1 MRLSSRNAGPRR
13 KVWAKV
19 KFTAHV
25 AAALRQ
31 SEHRVVLTGA
41 SGWLGRSTLELL
53 HDALREQFAE
63 RVFCFGS
70 TQADV
75 HLSSTQIVTQRPLV
89 ELANLS
95 RHPTLLLH
103 FAFLTK
109 DRAEAMRESDYR
121 SANQAIR
128 QLVLDALEPI
138 GVEAAFLASSG
149 AAHFADDLLAT
160 PAMRLYGELKR
171 EDEAAF
177 TTWSEARD
185 RRLII
190 ARIFNLSG
198 PHINK
203 LPSYALS
210 SFILD
215 ALAGGP
221 VVVKARHEVRRG
233 YVAIRELMS
242 LAFALLLD
250 QARGVTQFD
259 SGGQDVEL
267 GELASLIASSMNCPV
282 ERPLS
287 GVGRADIYLGDD
299 RAYRRLLDRYGIEG
313 VSLTD
318 QISETFAFLKGAATP
333 EPLQD
338 THA

>member
-1 MRLSSRNAGPRR
+1 
-13 KVWAKV
+13 VT
-19 KFTAHV
+19 FTAHV

-31 SEHRVVLTGA
+31 SEHRIVLTGA
-41 SGWLGRSTLELL
+41 SGWLGRATLDLL
-53 HDALREQFAE
+53 QDALGEQFAQ
-63 RVFCFGS
+63 RVLCFGS

-75 HLSSTQIVTQRPLV
+75 HLSSTRMVTQRPLV

-109 DRAEAMRESDYR
+109 DRAETMRESEYR

-128 QLVLDALEPI
+128 RLVLDALDHI

-149 AAHFADDLLAT
+149 AARFADDPFAT
-160 PAMRLYGELKR
+160 PAMQLYGELKR
-171 EDEAAF
+171 EDEDAF
-177 TTWSEARD
+177 TAWAEAQERS
-185 RRLII
+185 LVI
-190 ARIFNLSG
+190 ARIFNVSG

-215 ALAGGP
+215 ALGGGP
-221 VVVKARHEVRRG
+221 VVVKASHEVRRG
-233 YVAIRELMS
+233 YVALRELMS
-242 LAFALLLD
+242 LTFALLLD
-250 QARGVTQFD
+250 QQRGVTQFD
-259 SGGQDVEL
+259 SGGQNVEL
-267 GELASLIASSMNCPV
+267 GELASLIASSTNCSV
-282 ERPLS
+282 ERPVN
-287 GVGRADIYLGDD
+287 GEGRADIYVGDNHG
-299 RAYRRLLDRYGIEG
+299 YQRLLDRYSIEG

-318 QISETFAFLKGAATP
+318 QISETIAFLKAVPISKA
-333 EPLQD
+333 LQD